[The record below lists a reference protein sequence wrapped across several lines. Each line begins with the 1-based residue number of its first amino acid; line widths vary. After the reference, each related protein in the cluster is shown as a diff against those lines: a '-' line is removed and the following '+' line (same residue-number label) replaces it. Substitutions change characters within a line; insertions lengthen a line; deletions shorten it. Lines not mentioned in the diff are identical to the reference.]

1 MINKFSSGEAPK
13 NSWDRKLIKKSALHS
28 RCCKRIP
35 KIAIHLLNKN
45 WSFRCDNIWDSGYID
60 EKKARALHI
69 RFLFFFI
76 LEFSYAFAHLTQ
88 RHRKMTM
95 FTVRKLIRPWNK
107 IYFVLMH
114 CMQSVKILFWHTY
127 SYIHTVPPKGF
138 VTSTHNVRIEMQ
150 QPWNI
155 FKGWF

>member
-1 MINKFSSGEAPK
+1 MINKFSFGEAP

-35 KIAIHLLNKN
+35 KIAIHLFNKN
-45 WSFRCDNIWDSGYID
+45 WSFRCDNIL
-60 EKKARALHI
+60 RFRLHWRKESTCI
-69 RFLFFFI
+69 THSFSFFFI
-76 LEFSYAFAHLTQ
+76 LEFSYTFAHLTQ

-107 IYFVLMH
+107 IYLVPMH
-114 CMQSVKILFWHTY
+114 RMQSVKILFWHTY